1 MAKTGKPRGTLRQK
15 LGHAAIMAFFGAMW
29 LVPYRLRNRWVGA
42 CLRGVLGR
50 LLGYRKRVMDNLD
63 LIYPD
68 MPQDQKLKI
77 ADQVLDNAGRTFTEN
92 MFPAQFHAQNP
103 EIKLHGAGL
112 EAVLKAIRTA
122 VRSCFI
128 PGILGIMK
136 PSVPRFSNMGSR
148 LGAWFGA
155 WPIPILMCNIS
166 VCSTSMAAVAQS
178 LRPTDTAHWPC

>member
-112 EAVLKAIRTA
+112 EAVLKAHKDGR
-122 VRSCFI
+122 
-128 PGILGIMK
+128 PIMFYSGHFGNHEAF
-136 PSVPRFSNMGSR
+136 PCRAFQTWDQGGRHGSAH
-148 LGAWFGA
+148 G
-155 WPIPILMCNIS
+155 
-166 VCSTSMAAVAQS
+166 QS
-178 LRPTDTAHWPC
+178 LF